1 MVDAAFGPRAKVKL
15 ITSVEHQPPDALI
28 DAPYVVIAAA
38 FDEGISVLGVL
49 VDDLGLNELRIGDD
63 VEVVVTSIGEVFG
76 YGYRLVGP
84 SA

>member
-1 MVDAAFGPRAKVKL
+1 VKL

-49 VDDLGLNELRIGDD
+49 VDDLGLNELRIGDE